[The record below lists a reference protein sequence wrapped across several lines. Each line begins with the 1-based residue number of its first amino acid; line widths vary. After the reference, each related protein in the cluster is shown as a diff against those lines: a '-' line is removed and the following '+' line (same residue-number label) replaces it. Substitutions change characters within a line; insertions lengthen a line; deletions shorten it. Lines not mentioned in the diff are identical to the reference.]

1 MSQKIQTFFWIGIT
15 LLVVAGI
22 GYYNIKP
29 DMSDIAVV
37 DEEIPIVIADDNSE
51 KQDNI
56 DKTDD
61 IVVESGDTNNERKPI
76 AGNVNAVAAIPVP
89 DLDRPVIF
97 PGGYSAEKA
106 EEVAGQISILT
117 DAIKADNDLFNEWL
131 DLGMLRKSIEDYEGA
146 RQAWEY
152 ASAIR
157 PGNSLSFVNL
167 GMLYGYYL
175 REPLKAEANLL
186 HAIENEP
193 RFLDFYARM
202 TDFYIE
208 VMNDKDKALGF
219 LGRSI
224 AQYPEWED
232 LKTLRGYVTK

>member
-1 MSQKIQTFFWIGIT
+1 MSNKTRTFIFIVAALI
-15 LLVVAGI
+15 VVGGI
-22 GYYNIKP
+22 GYYNIK
-29 DMSDIAVV
+29 SDITADADISGIVANGDKEAENETETSNKAGASTAVKT
-37 DEEIPIVIADDNSE
+37 DSKEEKIPIVGKVS
-51 KQDNI
+51 
-56 DKTDD
+56 
-61 IVVESGDTNNERKPI
+61 
-76 AGNVNAVAAIPVP
+76 AVAAIPVP

-97 PGGYSAEKA
+97 PGGYSVEDAKEITGQ
-106 EEVAGQISILT
+106 VAILAGALKV
-117 DAIKADNDLFNEWL
+117 DSNRFNEWL

-146 RQAWEY
+146 REAWEY

-202 TDFYIE
+202 ADFYIE
-208 VMNDKDKALGF
+208 VMKDKGKAADF
-219 LGRSI
+219 LDRAI
-224 AQYPEWED
+224 EKYPEWIGIKD
-232 LKTLRGYVTK
+232 LKDYIVTQ